1 MLKEKKTIS
10 SIDQNQEIDEFTEK
24 MMISEDEEAKL
35 LKFQDIEWVL
45 KIARNGEIR
54 DGEKRNKLRE
64 WNQKQS

>member
-1 MLKEKKTIS
+1 
-10 SIDQNQEIDEFTEK
+10 
-24 MMISEDEEAKL
+24 MISEDEEAKL

-64 WNQKQS
+64 WNQK